1 MPHQEWGAAVAVGP
15 SSISKT
21 SGSVLDGI
29 HTAQPLKVGGV
40 TISKELERLWNEG
53 IIQKRKLAAHGVD
66 VEKKILYDR
75 AQHLFVGHHPA
86 FAGNEASSYENG
98 MTVVAMAITKQ
109 QWDSILE
116 GSLDGT
122 ASRLMFASI
131 EKESL
136 ETCLQLEV
144 ETGLKERGKKCSA
157 KAGLHSVGSRFRVIK
172 KKWKELG
179 NSDLEIANMI
189 LRRVG
194 DGGGQEQTSIR
205 NYFGGKK

>member
-1 MPHQEWGAAVAVGP
+1 VPHQEPAAAGP
-15 SSISKT
+15 PSISKS
-21 SGSVLDGI
+21 SGSILDGI

-66 VEKKILYDR
+66 VEKKILYDH

-86 FAGNEASSYENG
+86 FAGNE
-98 MTVVAMAITKQ
+98 MTVVAIAITKQ

-116 GSLDGT
+116 GSLDGH
-122 ASRLMFASI
+122 ARRLMFASI

-144 ETGLKERGKKCSA
+144 
-157 KAGLHSVGSRFRVIK
+157 
-172 KKWKELG
+172 
-179 NSDLEIANMI
+179 
-189 LRRVG
+189 
-194 DGGGQEQTSIR
+194 
-205 NYFGGKK
+205 

>member
-1 MPHQEWGAAVAVGP
+1 
-15 SSISKT
+15 
-21 SGSVLDGI
+21 
-29 HTAQPLKVGGV
+29 
-40 TISKELERLWNEG
+40 
-53 IIQKRKLAAHGVD
+53 VD

-86 FAGNEASSYENG
+86 FAGNEASSYEYG
-98 MTVVAMAITKQ
+98 MTVVAISITKQ

-116 GSLDGT
+116 GSLDGH

-131 EKESL
+131 EKEL

-144 ETGLKERGKKCSA
+144 ETGLKDRGKKYSA
-157 KAGLHSVGSRFRVIK
+157 KAGLHSVGSRFRAIK
-172 KKWKELG
+172 KKWKKLG

-194 DGGGQEQTSIR
+194 EMGGGQEQTSIQ